1 MFVVSIDDKAK
12 VPLGITVATRQA
24 PLVMP
29 MEYEVRLPDQDFV
42 VASKHKSVP
51 SVYAACEIQTT
62 SARCQPEI
70 SFTGRLYI
78 IIRSLKHESST
89 AFAHGRDFGHI
100 LELEEFASVAKNE
113 DQVKPIVLAFVDGGP
128 GENLQFPKVLSL
140 AVDHFRMHKFDV
152 YIAMTYEP
160 GMSTYNYVE
169 RQMAPLNNVLAGVV
183 LDHNACGTHL
193 DDSGHTIDVELEKE
207 NFRVAGKVLA
217 DI

>member
-1 MFVVSIDDKAK
+1 MFVVSIDDKVK

-42 VASKHKSVP
+42 VVSKHKSVP

-70 SFTGRLYI
+70 LFTGRLYI

-89 AFAHGRDFGHI
+89 AFAHDRDFGHV

-113 DQVKPIVLAFVDGGP
+113 DQVRPIVLAFVDGGP
-128 GENLQFPKVLSL
+128 GENLRFPKVLSL
-140 AVDHFRMHKFDV
+140 AVDHFRMYKFYV
-152 YIAMTYEP
+152 YIAMTANGSIEQCT
-160 GMSTYNYVE
+160 GWSCS
-169 RQMAPLNNVLAGVV
+169 R
-183 LDHNACGTHL
+183 
-193 DDSGHTIDVELEKE
+193 S
-207 NFRVAGKVLA
+207 
-217 DI
+217 